1 MNNEQMLHALRDK
14 MSAEL
19 GVFEDWLL
27 TLPPKEIL
35 EHTFEHNAKTNIV
48 LLLDS
53 ADLSNEQLRVLL
65 SSSVSLDDV
74 YKTFCNMEN
83 IMDTIQMSLEDRADL
98 LLKLQREKQRDT
110 PEKKSVTE
118 RLHQK
123 PPASS
128 GPKHPPAKGDGAR

>member
-14 MSAEL
+14 MSAEM

-48 LLLDS
+48 LLLDN

-74 YKTFCNMEN
+74 YKTFCNMED
-83 IMDTIQMSLEDRADL
+83 IMGTIQMSLEHRADS
-98 LLKLQREKQRDT
+98 LLKLQRDT

-128 GPKHPPAKGDGAR
+128 GPKRPLVKGDGAR